1 MRTFQL
7 KDAKATLSAL
17 VDHAVQGE
25 PSVITRRGKPAAV
38 VLGFADWQRLSNIP
52 SFGRLLASAPLDP
65 EDIPERDQVPL
76 TAANL

>member
-17 VDHAVQGE
+17 VDNAVQGE
-25 PSVITRRGKPAAV
+25 PSLITRRGKPAAV

-52 SFGRLLASAPLDP
+52 SFGRLLASAPVGL
-65 EDIPERDQVPL
+65 EDLPDRDQTPL
-76 TAANL
+76 QAAEL

>member
-25 PSVITRRGKPAAV
+25 PTVITRRGKPAAV
-38 VLGFADWQRLSNIP
+38 VLGFADWQRLSTIP
-52 SFGRLLASAPLDP
+52 SFGRLLASAPIGP
-65 EDIPERDQVPL
+65 GDIPERDRTPL
-76 TAANL
+76 RDADV